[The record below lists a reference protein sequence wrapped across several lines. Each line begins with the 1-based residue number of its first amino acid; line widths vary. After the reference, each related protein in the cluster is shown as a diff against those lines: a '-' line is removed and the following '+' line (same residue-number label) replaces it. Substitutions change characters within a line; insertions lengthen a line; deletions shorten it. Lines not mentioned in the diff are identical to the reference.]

1 MNLKHPVTLER
12 RMARAAIP
20 IVALLLFSLV
30 TMTSCAK
37 RIDPV
42 TGIATNA
49 TPYEQAL
56 AINASIA
63 ITVQEFNSGIIAANR
78 MGYTSDTVTEEVT
91 SKTFLI
97 AVRNKQLSEILK
109 LGPEKAKLR
118 SGEIIQLAA
127 LMEESIR
134 ALLFRKD
141 ITAGNETKTLAL
153 TSAINSVYSLTLNFR
168 TRLTAAGVI

>member
-1 MNLKHPVTLER
+1 MNLKHPITLEK
-12 RMARAAIP
+12 RMARAALP
-20 IVALLLFSLV
+20 VVALLLLSLA
-30 TMTSCAK
+30 TMSSCAK

-42 TGIATNA
+42 TGIATDA

-78 MGYTSDTVTEEVT
+78 MGYTSDTITEEVT
-91 SKTFLI
+91 QRTFLI
-97 AVRNKQLSEILK
+97 AARNKQLSEILK
-109 LGPEKAKLR
+109 QGPDVAKAR
-118 SGEIIQLAA
+118 SREVIQLAA

-141 ITAGNETKTLAL
+141 ITAGSEAKTLAL
-153 TSAINSVYSLTLNFR
+153 TSAINSIYSLTLNFKH
-168 TRLTAAGVI
+168 RLTAAGVI